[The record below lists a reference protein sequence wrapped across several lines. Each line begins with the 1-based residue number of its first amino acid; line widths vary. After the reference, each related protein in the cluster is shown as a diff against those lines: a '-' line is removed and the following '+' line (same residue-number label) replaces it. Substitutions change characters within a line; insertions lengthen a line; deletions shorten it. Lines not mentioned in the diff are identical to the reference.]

1 MITKD
6 EIQELL
12 HSTETY
18 RVERTTS
25 TDERSKG
32 RGQTRLYYA
41 LQEGRRREPTGD
53 MDKFQ
58 EAICAFAND
67 LPNSRKNGYLILGA
81 YDNGELSGLKVTDD
95 LLKKIA
101 AIRSNGNI
109 LPIPVMSVD
118 RFQFPEGDLL
128 VAEVSPSDLPPVR
141 YRGRT
146 FIRIGPRRD
155 IATEAEERILAER
168 RMSFMATFDT
178 MPCLAAKLNDIN
190 TDLLR
195 TKYLIPLLGNELVES
210 DARPIEEQMAAVG
223 MYDTEHQCPT
233 YAAVVLFGYKPRRF
247 MPGLYVQY
255 VRFKGEDVT
264 SEVENE
270 MQLEG
275 NYCELLP
282 RLESLLEMSVIKKKP
297 VFVSILRE
305 EMVSN
310 YPYQAIREL
319 LLNACMHRDMQ
330 SNTPLR
336 FYEFASHLEILN
348 AGGLYGNARPE
359 NFPSVND
366 YRNPLV
372 ASAMK
377 TLGYVNMFNRGVG
390 QVQTDLKENG
400 NQPAE
405 FNVNLITAFKVD
417 VKVSQSYTNNNGG
430 KVGGDVPSLSPALS
444 QVLSPDEEKDASTDA
459 KDAISSSKVAT
470 LDEKV
475 ASSEPKVATSEEKVA
490 SPKKKISSEE
500 MAIYILEYCST
511 WRSMDEIA
519 QFANRDKNYIRNK
532 VLPRLAEK
540 LEKEYPDVPNH
551 PRQRYRT
558 IGRS

>member
-25 TDERSKG
+25 
-32 RGQTRLYYA
+32 
-41 LQEGRRREPTGD
+41 TGD

-155 IATEAEERILAER
+155 IATETEERILAER

-178 MPCLAAKLNDIN
+178 MPCLAAKLSDVN

-195 TKYLIPLLGNELVES
+195 TKYLIPLLGNEIVES
-210 DARPIEEQMAAVG
+210 DKRPIEEQMAAVG

-255 VRFKGEDVT
+255 VCFKGEDVT

-282 RLESLLEMSVIKKKP
+282 RLESLLELSVIKKKP

-336 FYEFASHLEILN
+336 FYEFARHLEILN

-400 NQPAE
+400 NLPAE

-417 VKVSQSYTNNNGG
+417 VKVSQSYTNENGGKNGG
-430 KVGGDVPSLSPALS
+430 KVGVVVPS
-444 QVLSPDEEKDASTDA
+444 LSPDEEKDASIDA
-459 KDAISSSKVAT
+459 KDATSNSKVAT

-475 ASSEPKVATSEEKVA
+475 ASSEPKVVTSEEKVA

-519 QFANRDKNYIRNK
+519 QFANREKNYIRNK

-540 LEKEYPDVPNH
+540 LEKEHPDAPNH

-558 IGRS
+558 IRRS

>member
-1 MITKD
+1 M
-6 EIQELL
+6 
-12 HSTETY
+12 
-18 RVERTTS
+18 
-25 TDERSKG
+25 
-32 RGQTRLYYA
+32 
-41 LQEGRRREPTGD
+41 
-53 MDKFQ
+53 
-58 EAICAFAND
+58 
-67 LPNSRKNGYLILGA
+67 
-81 YDNGELSGLKVTDD
+81 
-95 LLKKIA
+95 
-101 AIRSNGNI
+101 
-109 LPIPVMSVD
+109 
-118 RFQFPEGDLL
+118 L

-178 MPCLAAKLNDIN
+178 MPCLAAKLSDVN

-210 DARPIEEQMAAVG
+210 DTRPIEEQMAAVG

-255 VRFKGEDVT
+255 VCFKGEDVT
-264 SEVENE
+264 S
-270 MQLEG
+270 
-275 NYCELLP
+275 
-282 RLESLLEMSVIKKKP
+282 
-297 VFVSILRE
+297 
-305 EMVSN
+305 
-310 YPYQAIREL
+310 YQAIREL

-359 NFPSVND
+359 NFPRIND

-377 TLGYVNMFNRGVG
+377 TLGYVNMFSRGIG

-405 FNVNLITAFKVD
+405 FNVNLITAFKVE
-417 VKVSQSYTNNNGG
+417 VKVSQSYTNENGG
-430 KVGGDVPSLSPALS
+430 KVGGDVVENIVGKDLNDVAKPSDVVENVVENKENVVENILASISKNSTISTKKLAAMYSLSER
-444 QVLSPDEEKDASTDA
+444 QVQRIMTKLKEQGVIRRIGPDKGGH
-459 KDAISSSKVAT
+459 
-470 LDEKV
+470 
-475 ASSEPKVATSEEKVA
+475 
-490 SPKKKISSEE
+490 
-500 MAIYILEYCST
+500 
-511 WRSMDEIA
+511 WEIIA
-519 QFANRDKNYIRNK
+519 
-532 VLPRLAEK
+532 P
-540 LEKEYPDVPNH
+540 
-551 PRQRYRT
+551 
-558 IGRS
+558 

>member
-6 EIQELL
+6 EIQDLL

-25 TDERSKG
+25 
-32 RGQTRLYYA
+32 
-41 LQEGRRREPTGD
+41 TGD

-81 YDNGELSGLKVTDD
+81 YDNGTLSGLKVTDD

-178 MPCLAAKLNDIN
+178 MPCLASKLNDIN

-195 TKYLIPLLGNELVES
+195 TKYLIPLLGNKLVES
-210 DARPIEEQMAAVG
+210 DKRPIEEQMAAVG

-282 RLESLLEMSVIKKKP
+282 RLESLLELSVIKKKP

-417 VKVSQSYTNNNGG
+417 VRVSQSYTKEDGGKTGG
-430 KVGGDVPSLSPALS
+430 KVVENI
-444 QVLSPDEEKDASTDA
+444 VEN
-459 KDAISSSKVAT
+459 
-470 LDEKV
+470 
-475 ASSEPKVATSEEKVA
+475 
-490 SPKKKISSEE
+490 
-500 MAIYILEYCST
+500 
-511 WRSMDEIA
+511 IA
-519 QFANRDKNYIRNK
+519 ENIAENIVDSI
-532 VLPRLAEK
+532 VEK
-540 LEKEYPDVPNH
+540 LSTTRAKIVRIIWKNPNATAQSISKEINIASRNVQEHLRKLQEQGVIRRIGPDKGGHWEIIAP
-551 PRQRYRT
+551 
-558 IGRS
+558 